1 MITKED
7 LNLIKNY
14 PVLEREIQTQLNH
27 LRERADIHSVRLD
40 RIIVQGGKQHDFMA
54 EYASKMDELERK
66 YMDTLLRYKERYL
79 ELMDKIAALPSSE
92 MQVIILR
99 YQKGYTW
106 RKIAR
111 IIHYSETW
119 VQALHKEALIHMG
132 I

>member
-1 MITKED
+1 MINKED

-40 RIIVQGGKQHDFMA
+40 RINVQGGKQHDFMA

-99 YQKGYTW
+99 YQRGYAW
-106 RKIAR
+106 NKIAR
-111 IIHYSETW
+111 IMHFSVNGARY
-119 VQALHKEALIHMG
+119 HHDEALNHIG